1 MVRLPLL
8 FMLSLAAL
16 ALAISGVETAAVN
29 LTLL

>member
-16 ALAISGVETAAVN
+16 ALDITGVGTVVAH
-29 LTLL
+29 LT

>member
-16 ALAISGVETAAVN
+16 ALVISGVETAVAH
-29 LTLL
+29 LT